1 MTDRSVRTQPTVD
14 VHAHA
19 ILPAIEQAVAGRPG
33 LAEAQEL
40 DRRRNGAPSLAVS
53 GEMIRTRIPRLL
65 QLSRR
70 LADMDAAA
78 VEVQLVSPS
87 PSQYHYWADPET
99 ADQVTALAAAGIA
112 ELVAQAPDRLLGLGL
127 APLQHPD
134 RMPAAL
140 DVAMTEHHLQGVEIS
155 THAPGPDRPVELS
168 DPRLEPFWTHAEQ
181 LGAIVFVHPF
191 GCTLDERLDSWY
203 LTNVVGQPVENAV
216 ALSHLIFGGVLDRHP
231 ALRLVVSHG
240 GGYLPAFVGRM
251 DHGWGARSDVRSC
264 ERLPS
269 SYLSQLWFDSL
280 VHTPAALRILIDQVG
295 AERVLLGSDHPFD
308 MGVDDP
314 VDRVLAAGLTD
325 AQVTAILGSNAASLG
340 LRVPVSVT
348 STAAVTTRENS

>member
-1 MTDRSVRTQPTVD
+1 MSAPELDRAVGAEPPTVD

-33 LAEAQEL
+33 LAEAQDL

-53 GEMIRTRIPRLL
+53 GEMIGRRIPRLL
-65 QLSRR
+65 DPARR
-70 LADMDAAA
+70 LADMDAAG
-78 VEVQLVSPS
+78 VDVQVVSPS
-87 PSQYHYWADPET
+87 PSQYHYWADADT
-99 ADQVTALAAAGIA
+99 ADHVTALAAAGIA
-112 ELVAQAPDRLLGLGL
+112 ELVATAPDRLLGLGL

-134 RMPAAL
+134 RMAGAL
-140 DVAMTEHHLQGVEIS
+140 DVGVRDHGLRGVEIS

-168 DPRLEPFWTHAEQ
+168 DPRLEPFWSHAEA

-191 GCTLDERLDSWY
+191 GCTLDERLDAWY
-203 LTNVVGQPVENAV
+203 LTNVVGQPVENAI

-231 ALRLVVSHG
+231 DLRLIVSHG

-251 DHGWGARSDVRSC
+251 DHGWGTRSDVHSC

-280 VHTPAALRILIDQVG
+280 VHTPTALQILVDQVG

-308 MGVDDP
+308 MGVDNP
-314 VDRVLAAGLTD
+314 VDRLLAAGLTE
-325 AQVTAILGSNAASLG
+325 AQVAAIRGGNAAALG
-340 LRVPVSVT
+340 LRTPS
-348 STAAVTTRENS
+348 ATTREKS